1 MDPILLKCLTFLYQ
15 QVRQVQRDLLDQRD
29 LQDRLDLQALPEAMA
44 LLDLQDPR
52 DLQALVDLLVLPLVL
67 EHLLL
72 VAVL

>member
-1 MDPILLKCLTFLYQ
+1 MDQIQQRFLRLVFLAVLLVL
-15 QVRQVQRDLLDQRD
+15 VDQRD